1 MGEPAPARL
10 ADLVDELARA
20 HRRAVPAPR
29 GLPYL
34 GLDHASG
41 TPLRL
46 LEDLAARGIFRKYEL
61 VLDVAAGLGATS
73 RWLALRLGCEVV
85 AATAADE
92 AAGADALGR
101 RARVGAH
108 VRVVAAAPGAL
119 PARDGR
125 FTHVWAVESLA
136 RVPDPAAALSE
147 AWRALRPGGTIAVQ
161 DLAPG
166 GPDAPQIA
174 GWRFASADE
183 RLATLRRAGF
193 VDVETRDRSD
203 EASGRSAQVAAARA
217 RLVERLRADAIL
229 APLAAAREALAHALA
244 TGALR
249 VVQMVGYRP
258 TTRRA

>member
-1 MGEPAPARL
+1 PARL

-92 AAGADALGR
+92 APAAEALGR
-101 RARVGAH
+101 RARGGAQ
-108 VRVVAAAPGAL
+108 VRVVAAAAGATPTPEGRL
-119 PARDGR
+119 PS
-125 FTHVWAVESLA
+125 V
-136 RVPDPAAALSE
+136 RV
-147 AWRALRPGGTIAVQ
+147 
-161 DLAPG
+161 AP
-166 GPDAPQIA
+166 PDA
-174 GWRFASADE
+174 S
-183 RLATLRRAGF
+183 
-193 VDVETRDRSD
+193 
-203 EASGRSAQVAAARA
+203 
-217 RLVERLRADAIL
+217 
-229 APLAAAREALAHALA
+229 
-244 TGALR
+244 
-249 VVQMVGYRP
+249 
-258 TTRRA
+258 